1 MNAGAKPI
9 TDSRTVLEVKNV
21 DKSFGGIRALRDI
34 SFILQHGSITGLIGP
49 NGAGKTT
56 LFNLITG
63 IFPAD
68 RGEIRFNGRPV
79 NGFRIH
85 ELVELGIARTFQNVE
100 LFGSMSALENIMVGM
115 HTRTRCGMIGSILR
129 LPRIINEERRTADK
143 ALELLEFVGLEKYA
157 HQKSGDLPFGWQ
169 RMLELARALA
179 AEPELLLLDEPAA
192 GLNMSETRELEVL
205 ISHIRDQGMGILL
218 VEHDMNLTMSVCDK
232 IVVLDQGRKI
242 AEGPPRA
249 VQSDEA
255 VMAAYL
261 GKARNQEANASN
273 TQS

>member
-1 MNAGAKPI
+1 M
-9 TDSRTVLEVKNV
+9 LEVKNV